1 MAKNNAL
8 IQQYR
13 TMQKQINLLTPNIYS
28 AIAIA
33 MHREGYTFEQIERVF
48 AESQT
53 VWNECVQNDVRMPE
67 MCYEETGIDV
77 LGTANG
83 GVRDGL

>member
-1 MAKNNAL
+1 MPKNNAL
-8 IQQYR
+8 IQQYK

-33 MHREGYTFEQIERVF
+33 MHREGFSFEQIASVF

-53 VWNECVQNDVRMPE
+53 IWRECVQNDVRMPE
-67 MCYEETGIDV
+67 MCLKETGIDV
-77 LGTANG
+77 LKTT
-83 GVRDGL
+83 DS